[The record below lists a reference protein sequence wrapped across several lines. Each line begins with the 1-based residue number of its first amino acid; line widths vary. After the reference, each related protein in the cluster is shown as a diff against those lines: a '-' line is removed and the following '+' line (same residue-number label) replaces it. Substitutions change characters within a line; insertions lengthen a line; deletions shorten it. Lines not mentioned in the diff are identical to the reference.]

1 MKFKKLIVGIT
12 VLAALVVTGCSKQQ
26 KKAQPILT
34 KTQVI
39 NKSQKSF
46 KSGQVKQSLTLG
58 TDTSAQVITADTGF
72 GGTPTVFHIN
82 YQTQNKGK
90 TRNAE
95 EWVNMNNL
103 YLNGQN
109 TWYRTKLDDFSGHSY
124 ADMVDATVNNKLI
137 FNPSTTLTNAYKMKR
152 NKNTYTL
159 TANISNQSL
168 MKKAA
173 DPIWT
178 TTGQSPQQEK
188 AFQRI
193 QKYGKYKN
201 MTVKM
206 VVKNKKL
213 TNFQYF
219 VNMKIGNSM
228 KLRLGQVYSNFGSH
242 DFLKV
247 PETALNAKPLPKN
260 NKSKK

>member
-1 MKFKKLIVGIT
+1 
-12 VLAALVVTGCSKQQ
+12 
-26 KKAQPILT
+26 
-34 KTQVI
+34 
-39 NKSQKSF
+39 
-46 KSGQVKQSLTLG
+46 
-58 TDTSAQVITADTGF
+58 
-72 GGTPTVFHIN
+72 
-82 YQTQNKGK
+82 
-90 TRNAE
+90 
-95 EWVNMNNL
+95 
-103 YLNGQN
+103 
-109 TWYRTKLDDFSGHSY
+109 
-124 ADMVDATVNNKLI
+124 
-137 FNPSTTLTNAYKMKR
+137 MKR